1 MNNFRKNMRRFLP
14 GLFGDQAGQS
24 TTEYILILAVV
35 VMVAMKFRS
44 QFNSSLGT
52 MLTGLNTQLQ
62 QASSP
67 DSSTN

>member
-1 MNNFRKNMRRFLP
+1 MNNFRKNIRRFLP
-14 GLFGDQAGQS
+14 RLFGDQTGQS

-44 QFNSSLGT
+44 QFNTSLGT
-52 MLTGLNTQLQ
+52 MLTGLYTQLQ

-67 DSSTN
+67 DAGN